1 MASLN
6 LASPTDRFEDTA
18 LSSDMRSI
26 TVQVFNGGVYY
37 QLLLAPGDHPG
48 GGAWLD
54 PEGTFLGP
62 GYWNFDDAD
71 FRGMRCRGIRFRRAG
86 TTTPATVV
94 SASGA

>member
-1 MASLN
+1 MPSLN
-6 LASPTDRFEDTA
+6 LAIPTDTYENTQ
-18 LSSDMRSI
+18 LSADMRAI

-37 QLLLAPGDHPG
+37 QLHLAPGDHPG

-71 FRGMRCRGIRFRRAG
+71 FRGMRCRGIRFRRVSL
-86 TTTPATVV
+86 TVPATVV
-94 SASGA
+94 NASGA